1 MRKRRRRS
9 PVTKRKD
16 GALYLHG
23 KKLHEE
29 DYVKQFSCSE
39 GWSIVMNDQ
48 SKYRLRGVI

>member
-29 DYVKQFSCSE
+29 DYVKQFTCSE
-39 GWSIVMNDQ
+39 GWSITLNDQ
-48 SKYRLRGVI
+48 SKYRLRGVV

>member
-23 KKLHEE
+23 KKLKE
-29 DYVKQFSCSE
+29 DQYVKQFSCSE
-39 GWSIVMNDQ
+39 GWSITLEDQ
-48 SKYRLRGVI
+48 TKYRLRGIV